1 MQAFFPFPSAGIAL
15 DYYPTEMSASL
26 LIPKSPRLW
35 HLLYGLVILS
45 SSANLILPVFVVK
58 HMNGFLC
65 YQSSSVPIPADPIS
79 NCLWAHSH
87 LVILT
92 DLWNSPASCFSPV
105 FYFTHSDAVQS
116 AAGLSGSVCEHLVH
130 GHKLPSL
137 SKQLYLITWTFL
149 KIKKS
154 SFYLSNQ
161 HQTDEQW
168 LYLK

>member
-1 MQAFFPFPSAGIAL
+1 MQALFSFPSAGIAL

-79 NCLWAHSH
+79 NCLWAPSH

-92 DLWNSPASCFSPV
+92 DLWNSPASCFSPGFFCV
-105 FYFTHSDAVQS
+105 FFFFNFFYFTVMQS
-116 AAGLSGSVCEHLVH
+116 SLLLVFQGRSVSIWFTVTSCHL
-130 GHKLPSL
+130 
-137 SKQLYLITWTFL
+137 WAN
-149 KIKKS
+149 S
-154 SFYLSNQ
+154 SI
-161 HQTDEQW
+161 W
-168 LYLK
+168 

>member
-79 NCLWAHSH
+79 NCLWAPSH

-92 DLWNSPASCFSPV
+92 DLWNSPASCFSPGFFCV
-105 FYFTHSDAVQS
+105 FFFLIFFILQWCSPVCCWSFRVGLWAFGSQS
-116 AAGLSGSVCEHLVH
+116 QAAIFE
-130 GHKLPSL
+130 
-137 SKQLYLITWTFL
+137 
-149 KIKKS
+149 
-154 SFYLSNQ
+154 
-161 HQTDEQW
+161 QTALFDN
-168 LYLK
+168 LNLF